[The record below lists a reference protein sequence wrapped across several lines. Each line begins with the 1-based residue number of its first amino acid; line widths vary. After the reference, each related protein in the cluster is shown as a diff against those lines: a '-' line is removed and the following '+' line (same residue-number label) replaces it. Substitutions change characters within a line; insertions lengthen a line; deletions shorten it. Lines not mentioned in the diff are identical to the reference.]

1 LRFSS
6 SGRIARILTSIQKEN
21 LGLDYIKK
29 RNSLIKAVT
38 LEAVNRVATKLLN
51 PNKITMV
58 IVGEPKGI
66 KSSPN

>member
-1 LRFSS
+1 
-6 SGRIARILTSIQKEN
+6 
-21 LGLDYIKK
+21 LDYIKK